1 VKSKSLI
8 FGDHSKVLVMN
19 ILKERSNLSDVIL
32 TSKDFVGGRQKGI
45 GTMVAAPIRLTAS
58 PSPITT
64 ETVAL
69 SGVSFA
75 DLQTYGDVLYFACRD
90 PKNAGRA
97 CVKSIIEDG
106 TETARTP
113 LTANVRSAVH
123 EYGGGAFT
131 VGPTG
136 VIYTDFPSHT
146 MYLVAG
152 PNDEPTLIYQDKR
165 HRFADFSVT
174 HTSPPMLLAIMEDHT
189 DPKPSQ
195 VKNSIVTMSLDGKG
209 TLTTLASGHDFY
221 SSPQLQGDKLAYV
234 AWDHPNMP
242 WDNTMLYVQHVDGNV
257 KPLGDA
263 ILACDEKA
271 SVAEPRWTP
280 NGSLIFLSDHKGW
293 YNLYRYNQQDKS
305 IINLCPKEADFCSGG
320 QGWILGL
327 SPFTVMPN
335 GVIVSAY
342 TDEEEG
348 GSKLVMIAPQEGSPA
363 KVQEYGRL
371 DSPCHH
377 LALLAGSICSHF
389 PTLFQVGDSPDF
401 NFIIL
406 CYRFQWPVFCG
417 RFDKGTACNLV
428 LGKARY

>member
-1 VKSKSLI
+1 
-8 FGDHSKVLVMN
+8 
-19 ILKERSNLSDVIL
+19 
-32 TSKDFVGGRQKGI
+32 
-45 GTMVAAPIRLTAS
+45 MVAAPIRLTAS

-106 TETARTP
+106 TETAHTP

-152 PNDEPTLIYQDKR
+152 PNDEPTVIYQDKR

-174 HTSPPMLLAIMEDHT
+174 HTSPPLLLAVMEDHT

-221 SSPQLQGDKLAYV
+221 SSPQLHGDKLAYV

-242 WDNTMLYVQHVDGNV
+242 WDNTMLYVQLVDETV

-263 ILACDEKA
+263 ILVCDEKA

-293 YNLYRYNQQDKS
+293 YNLYQYKQQDKS

-320 QGWILGL
+320 QGWVLGL

-342 TDEEEG
+342 TDKEEG

-377 LALLAGSICSHF
+377 FALLAGSICSHF
-389 PTLFQVGDSPDF
+389 PAPFQVGDSPDF